1 MNDNIIDRMVGDA
14 AAAMA
19 RKKEDEF
26 RDVLDAAFPTG
37 WTHDMIRRRCSLVRY
52 VGSPVETLCVDG
64 KPVLE
69 IHPLQ
74 FEQVQTETG
83 WVMKVTQNYRRIPS
97 ARTT

>member
-1 MNDNIIDRMVGDA
+1 MSDIIDRLIGDA

-26 RDVLDAAFPTG
+26 REVLDAAFPTG
-37 WTHDMIRRRCSLVRY
+37 WTPDMIRRRCSLVRY

-64 KPVLE
+64 KAVLE
-69 IHPLQ
+69 IHPLE

-83 WVMKVTQNYRRIPS
+83 WTMKVTQNYRRLPS
-97 ARTT
+97 RTT